1 MGWGHP
7 LPDHG
12 QTAWRVNHASGVDR
26 GGGASSWSARGLQAM
41 PFLQIVGW
49 VQYGCVCGSRD
60 TAPPRRASPAGRD
73 GGEELGVWTRCAGM
87 AEAPR
92 IVTTV
97 WHKNPC
103 RHRP

>member
-12 QTAWRVNHASGVDR
+12 QTAWRVNHILGCEPGQGCVGMAREG
-26 GGGASSWSARGLQAM
+26 SAGNAV
-41 PFLQIVGW
+41 PPIIGW
-49 VQYGCVCGSRD
+49 VQYGCVRGSRD
-60 TAPPRRASPAGRD
+60 TAPPRRAAPEGRE

-92 IVTTV
+92 IVTAV

-103 RHRP
+103 RHQP